1 MNRYL
6 PKETHR
12 WPIGTWKDAQQYIKE
27 MEIKTTMRYYLP
39 PARIVKCSRGYGEKE
54 TLVKY
59 KNINLKRYMHS
70 NVQSSI
76 IYNSQAMEAI

>member
-1 MNRYL
+1 
-6 PKETHR
+6 
-12 WPIGTWKDAQQYIKE
+12 

-39 PARIVKCSRGYGEKE
+39 LARIVIIKKTANNKCSREYGEKG